1 MRRIF
6 VFAHGIIGDS
16 SPLFYYLTT
25 MITSSQI
32 KDIVQD
38 IIAGGELYIVE
49 ATVAPGNKIN
59 VLIDSMKGA
68 TIDDCVMVSRS
79 IEQQFDREVE
89 DFELE
94 VSSPGL
100 TQPFK
105 VIQQYLK
112 NVGREVE
119 VILKNGQK
127 QVGKLLA
134 MEGTIITLEIRK
146 RVKLE
151 GKKRP
156 EWITE
161 QHKFDSNEVKSTKLV
176 INF

>member
-1 MRRIF
+1 
-6 VFAHGIIGDS
+6 
-16 SPLFYYLTT
+16 
-25 MITSSQI
+25 MITSSLI
-32 KDIVQD
+32 KDLVSN
-38 IIAGGELYIVE
+38 IIAQGELYIVE
-49 ATVAPGNKIN
+49 VTVAPGNHIN

-79 IEQQFDREVE
+79 IEQQLNREIE

-105 VIQQYLK
+105 VIQQYQK
-112 NVGREVE
+112 NIGREVE
-119 VILKNGQK
+119 VLLKNGQK
-127 QVGKLLA
+127 HVGTLVNL
-134 MEGTIITLEIRK
+134 ENTIITVETQK

-161 QHKFDSNEVKSTKLV
+161 QHKIDSNEVKSTKLV
-176 INF
+176 INFK

>member
-1 MRRIF
+1 
-6 VFAHGIIGDS
+6 
-16 SPLFYYLTT
+16 
-25 MITSSQI
+25 MITSNQV
-32 KDIVQD
+32 KDIVLNC
-38 IIAGGELYIVE
+38 IAEGELYIVE
-49 ATVAPGNKIN
+49 VSVTPGNKIN

-68 TIDDCVMVSRS
+68 TIEDCVLVSRS

-105 VIQQYLK
+105 VIQQYQK
-112 NVGREVE
+112 NIGREVE

-127 QVGKLLA
+127 LLGTLLA
-134 MEGTIITLEIRK
+134 LDHNMMTVESQK
-146 RVKLE
+146 KVKLE

-161 QHKFDSNEVKSTKLV
+161 QHNKDINEVKSTKQV

>member
-1 MRRIF
+1 
-6 VFAHGIIGDS
+6 
-16 SPLFYYLTT
+16 
-25 MITSSQI
+25 MITGSLI
-32 KDIVQD
+32 KDLVSN
-38 IIAGGELYIVE
+38 IIAQSDLYVVDIS
-49 ATVAPGNKIN
+49 VAPGNHIN
-59 VLIDSMKGA
+59 VTVDSMKGA
-68 TIDDCVMVSRS
+68 SIDDCVMISRG
-79 IEQQFDREVE
+79 IEQQLNRDVE

-105 VIQQYLK
+105 VIQQYEK
-112 NVGREVE
+112 NIGREVE
-119 VILKNGQK
+119 VLLKNGQK

-134 MEGTIITLEIRK
+134 LGNNTITVEIQKKVRP
-146 RVKLE
+146 E

-161 QHKFDSNEVKSTKLV
+161 QHNFDINEIKSTKLV